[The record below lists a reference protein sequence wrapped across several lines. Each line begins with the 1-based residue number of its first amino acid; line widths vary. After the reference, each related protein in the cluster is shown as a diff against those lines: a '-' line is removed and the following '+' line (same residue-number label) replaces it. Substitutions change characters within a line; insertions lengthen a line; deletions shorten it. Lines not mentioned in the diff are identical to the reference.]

1 MTQCDFSIC
10 VITIDS
16 DGDYKCSVKRKGI
29 WIHTFGKTEMDA
41 FNSMFDLIE
50 EMNNNQNK

>member
-1 MTQCDFSIC
+1 MEQQDFRTC

-16 DGDYKCSVKRKGI
+16 DGDYKCSVKRKGV
-29 WIHTFGKTEMDA
+29 WIHSFGKTEMDA
-41 FNSMFDLIE
+41 FHSIIDLIE